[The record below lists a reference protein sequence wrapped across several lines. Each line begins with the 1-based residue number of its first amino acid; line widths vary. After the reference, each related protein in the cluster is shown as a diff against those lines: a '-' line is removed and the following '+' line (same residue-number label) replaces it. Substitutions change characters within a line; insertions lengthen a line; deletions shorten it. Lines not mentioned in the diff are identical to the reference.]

1 MAVITLSREMG
12 SRGDDVARLVAE
24 RLGLRLV
31 GRELIN
37 RAAKET
43 GAPEVALAE
52 IDELGL
58 LGVKPSAG
66 ALRLYQEKVTAV
78 IHELAAEGDVLLVG
92 RGGQIIL
99 AERPDVL
106 HVRIV
111 APRSMRL
118 AQVQSACRVS
128 AEVAA
133 ARLDASDAVRAGY
146 LKRHFG
152 VHGDESHLY
161 DLVINTAHLDVTA
174 AADLVYLAAAR
185 LDSAVRTN
193 VQEPHAQAAEDCE
206 CR

>member
-1 MAVITLSREMG
+1 MSTLSREMG
-12 SRGDDVARLVAE
+12 SRGDDIARAAAE

-37 RAAKET
+37 RAAKED

-58 LGVKPSAG
+58 LGVKPSAA
-66 ALRLYQEKVTAV
+66 ALRLYQEKVTVV
-78 IHELAAEGDVLLVG
+78 IHELAETGDVLLLG
-92 RGGQIIL
+92 RGGQVIL
-99 AERPDVL
+99 AERANVL
-106 HVRIV
+106 HVRII
-111 APRSMRL
+111 APRAMRL
-118 AQVQSACRVS
+118 TLVQERCRVS

-133 ARLDASDAVRAGY
+133 ARIDASDATRADY

-152 VHGDESHLY
+152 VRGDEPHLY
-161 DLVINTAHLDVTA
+161 DLVINMAHLDVPV

-185 LDSAVRTN
+185 LDSPHLTN
-193 VQEPHAQAAEDCE
+193 DRVSHPQDAESCE